1 MKIFIYKSLFI
12 FFLILILFKLTIGK
26 LISNYEE
33 KFDYILSK
41 ENIYQVKSKLRKEI
55 KSGVEKDRI
64 LSSEDALLISKF
76 LNKLKTEISDAD
88 K

>member
-12 FFLILILFKLTIGK
+12 FFLILIVFKLTIGK

-64 LSSEDALLISKF
+64 LSSEDALLINKF
-76 LNKLKTEISDAD
+76 LNKLKTEISNAD

>member
-1 MKIFIYKSLFI
+1 V
-12 FFLILILFKLTIGK
+12 FKLTIGK

-64 LSSEDALLISKF
+64 LSSEDALLINKF

>member
-12 FFLILILFKLTIGK
+12 FFLILIVFKLTIGK

-64 LSSEDALLISKF
+64 LSSEDALLINKF

>member
-12 FFLILILFKLTIGK
+12 FFLILIVFNLSIGK
-26 LISNYEE
+26 LISIYEE

-64 LSSEDALLISKF
+64 LSSEDALLINKF